1 MTPRTFEYAFT
12 VRLHDIDGA
21 GIVFFARILERA
33 HDAYEALLD
42 ALGHSIAGY
51 IVEGRYI
58 IPIGSVEAD
67 YRRPLRQ
74 GEVIRARVSLME
86 MTGSS
91 YRVRIRLVGPKSDG
105 PREDL
110 RAEIRMRCVAVLRA
124 TMRPTAIPPDL
135 RQALTAF
142 LESPAA

>member
-21 GIVFFARILERA
+21 GIVFFARIQQLA
-33 HDAYEALLD
+33 HDAYEALLTP
-42 ALGHSIAGY
+42 GHSIAGLHR
-51 IVEGRYI
+51 EGRYI

-67 YRRPLRQ
+67 PAAAAPGRGHPP
-74 GEVIRARVSLME
+74 ASLME

-110 RAEIRMRCVAVLRA
+110 RAEIRLRCVAVLRS
-124 TMRPTAIPPDL
+124 TMRPTAVPPDL
-135 RQALTAF
+135 RQALATF
-142 LESPAA
+142 LESPPA